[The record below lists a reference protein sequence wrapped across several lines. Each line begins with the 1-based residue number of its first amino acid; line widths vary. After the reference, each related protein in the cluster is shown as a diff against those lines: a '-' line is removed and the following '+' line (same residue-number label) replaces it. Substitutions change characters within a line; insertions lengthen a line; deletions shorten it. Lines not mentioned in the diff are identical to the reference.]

1 MQKLAVVALMVVA
14 ANAASMSFNNG
25 VTGAATLGYP
35 NRASAGKAGGDSI
48 WGAFKIDAAMRPNI
62 VPNDGYYACL
72 VIMAQMTSKL
82 ADATASFCA
91 TSQNA
96 PYSDPSGSTLS
107 CFGLN
112 MDVTKGTLSNMG
124 VYDMTPRANGTGG
137 TYAWMDAVAVGA
149 TVTKCTTCASTSDF
163 SVTALIAKSG
173 FSCTK
178 ANVDSMTFAPVSAVD
193 DINTWTFDASG
204 ANAGGAGYQTQ
215 PALIMINPTLQGGLP
230 VFTLATPDT
239 TGSMH
244 VAMKVA
250 PMSTGSNAYPA
261 PTFPTPP
268 SSQTS
273 SGQDTTVGPLVAP
286 LGTAAAGSF
295 RTGSVKL
302 AAPASGSAWFIAPY
316 VDTGSTWTIAVGY
329 GHEPNAAIAAAPSLL
344 LAAIFAVIAMML

>member
-1 MQKLAVVALMVVA
+1 MKLAVVALLVVA
-14 ANAASMSFNNG
+14 ANAASVSFNNG
-25 VTGAATLGYP
+25 VTGAAVLGYP

-48 WGAFKIDAAMRPNI
+48 WGAFKIDAALRPNI
-62 VPNDGYYACL
+62 VPNDGNYACL

-112 MDVTKGTLSNMG
+112 MDVSKGTLTNTG

-137 TYAWMDAVAVGA
+137 TYSWMDAVAVGA

-163 SVTALIAKSG
+163 SVTALIAKSDV
-173 FSCTK
+173 SCSK
-178 ANVDSMTFAPVSAVD
+178 GNIDFFDFAPVTAVD
-193 DINTWTFDASG
+193 DINTWTFSG
-204 ANAGGAGYQTQ
+204 SGPNGGGSGYQTQ
-215 PALIMINPTLQGGLP
+215 PALVMIDPVQQGGLP

-244 VAMKVA
+244 VSYKVA
-250 PMSTGSNAYPA
+250 VMGGGNKEYPT

-286 LGTAAAGSF
+286 LGTAAAGPF

-302 AAPASGSAWFIAPY
+302 AAPAAGSAWFLAPY
-316 VDTGSTWTIAVGY
+316 IDTGSTWTIAVGY

-344 LAAIFAVIAMML
+344 LAAIFAAIAMLL